1 MTPPDLSQR
10 TAIVTGAAGGL
21 GRAMAAALARAGSHV
36 VLVDLDPARLAAAL
50 AIFRIQFGAKAQ
62 SFVADISN
70 PSQAQAAVDFAKG
83 LTGCLDILVNNAAI
97 GPTVLEQSA
106 ESKSLKFWESDE
118 KLWRRSVDVN
128 VNGTFLMARCAAP
141 ALIENGWGRIINIS
155 TSLSTMQRA
164 ATSPYGVTKAAIE
177 AETQIWARDLEGTYV
192 TVNTLLP
199 GGAVDTDFVSAGTRV
214 AASKG
219 KVKLL
224 APEVM
229 VQPLLYLASQYS
241 DGVTGCRFVA
251 SRWDASKD
259 LDVAQMGAREAAFAG
274 A

>member
-10 TAIVTGAAGGL
+10 TAIVTRAAGGL

-259 LDVAQMGAREAAFAG
+259 LDVAQMCAREAAFAG